1 MGRRFPS
8 PHTVGIS
15 LDNSGAAT
23 GNYTCEL
30 DTEGPCGGTVGVLN
44 LAIYG
49 KPNALCIV
57 EDKKTSWAD
66 DPSSLGKQH
75 KHLSARLIILHCIAY
90 YILDTCA
97 RQTLCA
103 YVFVV
108 TC

>member
-8 PHTVGIS
+8 PHTVDIS

-57 EDKKTSWAD
+57 EDKKTSWSD
-66 DPSSLGKQH
+66 DPSSLGNNMST
-75 KHLSARLIILHCIAY
+75 LARG
-90 YILDTCA
+90 
-97 RQTLCA
+97 
-103 YVFVV
+103 
-108 TC
+108 